1 MSEQTR
7 SPWNIG
13 RLWDTLSYFDAIPI
27 VSSLQQ
33 MFFGSPPP
41 PPPPQ
46 LQANVVF
53 DFRQPTEQ
61 MRELWGA
68 LDDVVMG
75 GVSQSGAQL
84 QNEGLAFTGYVSTA
98 NSGGFAS
105 VRTRN
110 FEPPLDLSAYS
121 GIELRVKGD
130 GQRYKFFLRDSAGW
144 DTVAYAY
151 SFDTANGGWVTVR
164 IPFTDMKAVQRA
176 RVVQRG
182 PINPQRIYSLQI
194 MLSKFEY
201 DRQLNPHFTPGPFQ
215 LMIESV
221 KVY

>member
-1 MSEQTR
+1 MAEQTR
-7 SPWNIG
+7 QPWDFG
-13 RLWDTLSYFDAIPI
+13 RFFDTLDYFDAVPI
-27 VSSLQQ
+27 VSALRN
-33 MFFGSPPP
+33 MFFGSPP

-53 DFRQPTEQ
+53 DFRHPTEQ
-61 MRELWGA
+61 MRDLWGA

-84 QNEGLAFTGYVSTA
+84 QTEGLAFTGYVSTA

-121 GIELRVKGD
+121 GLELRVRGD
-130 GQRYKFFLRDSAGW
+130 GQRYKFFLRDGAGW
-144 DTVAYAY
+144 DAVAYAY
-151 SFDTANGGWVTVR
+151 SFDTVDGGWVTVQV
-164 IPFTDMKAVQRA
+164 PFADMKAVQRA

-182 PINPQRIYSLQI
+182 PINTERIYSLQF

-201 DRQLNPHFTPGPFQ
+201 DRQLNPHFTAGAFQ
-215 LMIESV
+215 LTVESIEA
-221 KVY
+221 Y

>member
-1 MSEQTR
+1 MAEQPPP
-7 SPWNIG
+7 SWDFG
-13 RLWDTLSYFDAIPI
+13 RFFETLNYFDAIPI
-27 VSSLQQ
+27 VSSLQT

-41 PPPPQ
+41 PPPQ
-46 LQANVVF
+46 LQANLVF
-53 DFRQPTEQ
+53 DFRSPTEQ
-61 MRELWGA
+61 MRDLWGA

-75 GVSQSGAQL
+75 GVSQSGTQL
-84 QNEGLAFTGYVSTA
+84 LPEGLAFTGYVSTA

-130 GQRYKFFLRDSAGW
+130 GQRYKFFLRDGAGW
-144 DTVAYAY
+144 DTVAYAH
-151 SFDTANGGWVTVR
+151 SFDTTNGDWVTVQ
-164 IPFTDMKAVQRA
+164 IPFAEMKAVQRA
-176 RVVQRG
+176 RVVQRA
-182 PINPQRIYSLQI
+182 PISPERIYSLQL

-201 DRQLNPHFTPGPFQ
+201 DRQLNPHFAAGPFQ
-215 LMIESV
+215 LVVESV

>member
-1 MSEQTR
+1 MAEQP
-7 SPWNIG
+7 SKSWDFG
-13 RLWDTLSYFDAIPI
+13 RFFETLNYFDAIPI
-27 VSSLQQ
+27 VSSLQT
-33 MFFGSPPP
+33 MFFGSPL

-46 LQANVVF
+46 LQTNVVF

-84 QNEGLAFTGYVSTA
+84 QSAGLAFTGYVSTA

-110 FEPPLDLSAYS
+110 FEPPLNLSAHS

-130 GQRYKFFLRDSAGW
+130 GQRYKFFLRDGAGW

-151 SFDTANGGWVTVR
+151 SFDTANDGWVTVR
-164 IPFTDMKAVQRA
+164 IPFADMKAVQRA
-176 RVVQRG
+176 RIVQRS
-182 PINPQRIYSLQI
+182 PINTERIYSLQI

-201 DRQLNPHFTPGPFQ
+201 DRQLNPHFTAGPFQ
-215 LMIESV
+215 LLVESV

>member
-1 MSEQTR
+1 MANQTR
-7 SPWNIG
+7 QSWDFG
-13 RLWDTLSYFDAIPI
+13 RFFDTLNYFDAIPI
-27 VSSLQQ
+27 LSSLQN
-33 MFFGSPPP
+33 MFFSSPP

-46 LQANVVF
+46 LQANVIF
-53 DFRQPTEQ
+53 DFRQPTNE
-61 MRELWGA
+61 MRDLWGA

-84 QNEGLAFTGYVSTA
+84 QSEGLAFTGYVSTA

-110 FEPPLDLSAYS
+110 FEPALDLSNYS

-130 GQRYKFFLRDSAGW
+130 GQRYKFFLRDGAGW

-151 SFDTANGGWVTVR
+151 SFDTVDGGWVTVSV
-164 IPFTDMKAVQRA
+164 PFAEMKAVQRA
-176 RVVQRG
+176 RVVQRP
-182 PINPQRIYSLQI
+182 PINAGQIHSLQL

-201 DRQLNPHFTPGPFQ
+201 DRQLNPHFTAGPFQ
-215 LMIESV
+215 LLVESI

>member
-1 MSEQTR
+1 MAKQSGQ
-7 SPWNIG
+7 SWDLG
-13 RLWDTLSYFDAIPI
+13 RFFDTLNYFDAIP
-27 VSSLQQ
+27 VLSALQN

-41 PPPPQ
+41 PPPQ
-46 LQANVVF
+46 LQADVIF
-53 DFRQPTEQ
+53 DFRQPTES
-61 MRELWGA
+61 MGELWGA

-75 GVSQSGAQL
+75 GVSQSGARL
-84 QNEGLAFTGYVSTA
+84 QPEGLAFSGYVSTA

-110 FEPPLDLSAYS
+110 FEPPLDLSGHS

-130 GQRYKFFLRDSAGW
+130 GQRYKFFLRDGAGW

-151 SFDTANGGWVTVR
+151 SFDTVADNWVTVR
-164 IPFTDMKAVQRA
+164 VPFAEMKAVQRA
-176 RVVQRG
+176 RVVQRE
-182 PINPQRIYSLQI
+182 PIRANRIYSLQI

-201 DRQLNPHFTPGPFQ
+201 DRQLNPHFTAGAFQ
-215 LMIESV
+215 LLVESV

>member
-1 MSEQTR
+1 MAEKTR
-7 SPWNIG
+7 STWDIG
-13 RLWDTLSYFDAIPI
+13 RFFDTLSYFDAVP
-27 VSSLQQ
+27 VLSSLKN
-33 MFFGSPPP
+33 MFSQSSPPP
-41 PPPPQ
+41 PPQ
-46 LQANVVF
+46 VQANVLF
-53 DFRQPTEQ
+53 DFRQPTAA

-84 QNEGLAFTGYVSTA
+84 NPEGLAFTGYVSTA

-121 GIELRVKGD
+121 GVELRVKGD
-130 GQRYKFFLRDSAGW
+130 GQRYKFFLRDATGW

-151 SFDTANGGWVTVR
+151 SFDTADGGWVTVR
-164 IPFTDMKAVQRA
+164 IPFDQLKPVQRA
-176 RVVQRG
+176 RVIQHS
-182 PINPQRIYSLQI
+182 PLDTSRIYSLQI

-201 DRQLNPHFTPGPFQ
+201 DRQLNPHFTAGPFQ
-215 LMIESV
+215 LLVESV
-221 KVY
+221 RVF

>member
-1 MSEQTR
+1 MPEQTR
-7 SPWNIG
+7 QSWDFG
-13 RLWDTLSYFDAIPI
+13 RFFDTLNYFDAIPI
-27 VSSLQQ
+27 VSSLQK

-41 PPPPQ
+41 PPPQ
-46 LQANVVF
+46 LQANIIF

-61 MRELWGA
+61 MRQLWGA

-84 QNEGLAFTGYVSTA
+84 QSEGLAFNGYVSTA

-110 FEPPLDLSAYS
+110 FEPPLDLSTYS

-130 GQRYKFFLRDSAGW
+130 GQRYKFFLRDGAGW

-151 SFDTANGGWVTVR
+151 SFDTANGGWVTIR
-164 IPFTDMKAVQRA
+164 IPFADMKAVQRA
-176 RVVQRG
+176 RIVQRG
-182 PINPQRIYSLQI
+182 PLNAGRIYSLQI

-201 DRQLNPHFTPGPFQ
+201 DRQLNPHFTAGPFQ
-215 LMIESV
+215 LLVESV
-221 KVY
+221 GVY